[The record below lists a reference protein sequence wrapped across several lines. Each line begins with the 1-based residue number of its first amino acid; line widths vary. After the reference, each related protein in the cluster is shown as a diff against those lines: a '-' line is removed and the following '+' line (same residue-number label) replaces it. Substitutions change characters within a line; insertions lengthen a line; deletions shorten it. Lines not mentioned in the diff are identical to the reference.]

1 MTIFYQSQDSRCSKK
16 IKEDASHTFHMIQVC
31 HMCHFSAPLDLHF
44 FILSKSCQGSAA
56 AAVGKFSWEVPV
68 SLEAWH
74 PCFQIIQGMVWH
86 LHGPRWHP
94 VKKKTSQRKLLH
106 GSKKPLTVLLLH
118 IILLF
123 YFGGPISTWK
133 WFCSAVEWPS
143 PKRLKLNMAGHSR
156 LAPASS

>member
-74 PCFQIIQGMVWH
+74 PCFPIIQGMVWH
-86 LHGPRWHP
+86 LHGGLPMGSIW
-94 VKKKTSQRKLLH
+94 VSLRKEPPIH

-118 IILLF
+118 ILLF
-123 YFGGPISTWK
+123 FIFG
-133 WFCSAVEWPS
+133 
-143 PKRLKLNMAGHSR
+143 
-156 LAPASS
+156 AP